1 MVMLQFI
8 CTFAGKFQTDVM
20 LQNPKRYTIT
30 AALPYTNGPIHIGH
44 LAGVY
49 VPSDIYARYLRLQG
63 RDVAFICGSDEHGV
77 AISMKAKK
85 EGITPQEVIDKYHHI
100 IKTSFED
107 FGISFDN
114 YSRTSAKVHHDTA
127 SEFFKKLYSEGKFIE
142 EVTEQLY
149 DAQADQFLADRFVTG
164 TCPKCG
170 NESAYG
176 DQCENCGTS
185 LNATDLINPKSTI
198 TGTVPVLKSTKHWF
212 LPLDQY
218 DAFLREWILKGHEK
232 DWKPNVYGQVKSW
245 LEDGLKPR
253 AVTRDLDWGIPVP
266 VEGAEGKV
274 LYVWFDAPIG
284 YISSTKEWAEREG
297 KDWEP
302 YWKSNDTKL
311 VHFIGKDNIVFHCI
325 IFPAMLKAEG
335 SYIMPDNVPAN
346 EFLNLEGNKLST
358 SKNWAVWLHE
368 YLQDFPGQQDVLRYS
383 LTATAPETK
392 DNDFTWK
399 DFQARNNNELVA
411 VFGNFINRVVVLT
424 NKYYNGEV
432 PAPNEFSDV
441 DEATLTEMR
450 AYPAVIASSIE
461 RYRFR
466 EALSELMNLARLGN
480 KYLADEEPWKVI
492 KENPERVKTQMYV
505 ALQIASALAVLSE
518 PFLPFTAAKLKGILK
533 LDERPESVIAVGIV
547 DETLSFNDSR
557 NSRATGWNDVS
568 VNQNL
573 IPAGH
578 VIGQAELLF
587 AKIEDETIQQQVDK
601 LEATKTANKAA
612 NKVAAP
618 QKDLI
623 QYDDFAKMDI
633 RTGTILEAEKMPK
646 ANKLLVLK
654 VDTGI
659 DVRTIVSGIAESFSP
674 EEIIGKRVTVLVNL
688 APRALRGVESQG
700 MILMTQN
707 AEGKLV
713 FVNPDTDGVGNGET
727 IS

>member
-1 MVMLQFI
+1 M
-8 CTFAGKFQTDVM
+8 T
-20 LQNPKRYTIT
+20 QNPKRYTIT

-49 VPSDIYARYLRLQG
+49 VPADIYSRYLRLQG
-63 RDVAFICGSDEHGV
+63 KDVAFICGSDEHGV

-85 EGITPQEVIDKYHHI
+85 EGITPQEVIDKYDGI
-100 IKTSFED
+100 IRKSFSD

-114 YSRTSAKVHHDTA
+114 YSRTSAKIHHDTA
-127 SEFFKKLYSEGKFIE
+127 QEFFRTLYDKGDFIE

-149 DAQADQFLADRFVTG
+149 DAKADQFLADRFVVG
-164 TCPKCG
+164 TCPKCD
-170 NESAYG
+170 NPEAYG
-176 DQCENCGTS
+176 DQCEKCGST

-198 TGTVPVLKSTKHWF
+198 TGETPILKSTKHWF
-212 LPLDQY
+212 LPLDRY
-218 DAFLREWILKGHEK
+218 TEFLQEWILVGHK
-232 DWKPNVYGQVKSW
+232 NDWKPNVYGQVKSW
-245 LEDGLKPR
+245 VDGGLEPR
-253 AVTRDLDWGIPVP
+253 AVTRDLDWGIDVP
-266 VEGAEGKV
+266 VEGAEGKK

-284 YISSTKEWAEREG
+284 YISSTKEWAAREG

-302 YWKSNDTKL
+302 YWKDEDTKL

-335 SYIMPDNVPAN
+335 SYILPDNVPAN

-368 YLQDFPGQQDVLRYS
+368 YLEEFPDKQDVLRYA
-383 LTATAPETK
+383 LTSNAPETK

-411 VFGNFINRVVVLT
+411 IFGNFINRVVVLT
-424 NKYYNGEV
+424 NKYYEGVV
-432 PAPNEFSDV
+432 PTPNEFSDI
-441 DEATLTEMR
+441 DETTLAELK
-450 AYPAVIASSIE
+450 AYPAVISSSVE

-466 EALSELMNLARLGN
+466 EALGELMNVARLGN
-480 KYLADEEPWKVI
+480 KYLADEEPWKVM
-492 KENPERVKTQMYV
+492 KDNPERVKTQMYV
-505 ALQIASALAVLSE
+505 ALQIAAALSVLAE
-518 PFLPFTAAKLKGILK
+518 PFLPFTSAKLSKILNLGDLK
-533 LDERPESVIAVGIV
+533 EYFEGFSKFLKEKNRDAKDIILDK
-547 DETLSFNDSR
+547 TL
-557 NSRATGWNDVS
+557 GWNDIS
-568 VNQNL
+568 EHSDL

-578 VIGQAELLF
+578 KIGEAELLF
-587 AKIEDETIQQQVDK
+587 AKIEDEEIQKQIDK
-601 LEATKTANKAA
+601 LEATKTANLAESKQPE
-612 NKVAAP
+612 P

-623 QYDDFAKMDI
+623 QFEDFAKMDI
-633 RTGTILEAEKMPK
+633 RVGTILEAEKMPK

-674 EEIIGKRVTVLVNL
+674 EEIIGKRVSVLANL

-700 MILMTQN
+700 MILMTTN

-713 FVNPDTDGVGNGET
+713 FINPDADAPNGET
-727 IS
+727 VN